1 MIYLLS
7 TAVGLL
13 VVVVALTA
21 GLLYLATRDAAAT
34 EDGDGDDDEDQDVV
48 AVIDIPA
55 DLFDLLR
62 TEGLAEPYVDAR
74 RPPAFPI
81 LYLGHSGEHDDY
93 PIGAELRQSYVDYLN
108 ASWTLP
114 ARDPGATL

>member
-7 TAVGLL
+7 TVVGLL
-13 VVVVALTA
+13 VVIVVGTA

-34 EDGDGDDDEDQDVV
+34 EDGDYDDDEDQDVV
-48 AVIDIPA
+48 CIIDIPA
-55 DLFDLLR
+55 VLLA
-62 TEGLAEPYVDAR
+62 LEPYVDI
-74 RPPAFPI
+74 RPPFPI
-81 LYLGHSGEHDDY
+81 LYLGHDGEHDEY
-93 PIGAELRQSYVDYLN
+93 PIGAELRQSFVDYLD